1 MSSPPPQPP
10 PLEVLEGIRT
20 NHFLSVPDHQFNETQ
35 RERERERKR
44 ERERER
50 EGEGEREREINV
62 STPQRLQ
69 NTILDGFPY
78 VKKDLSAASHPSHS
92 S

>member
-1 MSSPPPQPP
+1 M
-10 PLEVLEGIRT
+10 
-20 NHFLSVPDHQFNETQ
+20 
-35 RERERERKR
+35 R

-50 EGEGEREREINV
+50 EREGEKEREIERKGEGEREREINV